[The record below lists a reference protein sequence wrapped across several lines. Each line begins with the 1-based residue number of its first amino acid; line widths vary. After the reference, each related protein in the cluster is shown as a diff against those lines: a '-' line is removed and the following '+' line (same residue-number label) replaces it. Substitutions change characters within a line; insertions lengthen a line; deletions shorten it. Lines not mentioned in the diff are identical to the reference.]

1 MMNVPRC
8 GVKDG
13 GGGSSKNDHSRR
25 KRYTLQGSRWRTR
38 DLTYKIN
45 KYPSGLAKTKVDEA
59 IAKAFQ
65 VWGDVSTLTFK
76 QKTSG
81 KVNIDISFER
91 GKHGDGDAFDGPG
104 GVLAHAFF
112 PQYGGDAHFDAQ
124 EKWTVKTNRGTNL
137 LQAAAHEFGHSL
149 GLSHTSVKRALMAPF
164 YRGYEPNLQL
174 HSDDI
179 KGIQALY
186 GKKPT
191 TTTTTTTRDFPRLPK
206 NIDTV
211 FIWSGNN
218 KLYFVKDKKYWR
230 YIKSRWSATRYSLS
244 KGYPKAVKRWEG
256 LQEGL
261 DAATKYNGKTYFF
274 KSSGLQGTQEPVSL
288 GDDHNDNDDYVDYD
302 QFDAVQT
309 PHKFLKLLKSSS
321 NSSKVPQ
328 KFLKL
333 LKSSSNSSKVPH

>member
-1 MMNVPRC
+1 MWALAGLEETGELDEPTVNMMNVPRC

-45 KYPSGLAKTKVDEA
+45 KYPSGLAKTK
-59 IAKAFQ
+59 

-179 KGIQALY
+179 KGIQVCWY
-186 GKKPT
+186 KSSQYWKVSKSG
-191 TTTTTTTRDFPRLPK
+191 DFEGYPRPISEDWEGLPNNVEGGFLAK
-206 NIDTV
+206 
-211 FIWSGNN
+211 SGW
-218 KLYFVKDKKYWR
+218 LYFFKDKKYWR

-302 QFDAVQT
+302 QFDAG
-309 PHKFLKLLKSSS
+309 LAY
-321 NSSKVPQ
+321 
-328 KFLKL
+328 
-333 LKSSSNSSKVPH
+333 